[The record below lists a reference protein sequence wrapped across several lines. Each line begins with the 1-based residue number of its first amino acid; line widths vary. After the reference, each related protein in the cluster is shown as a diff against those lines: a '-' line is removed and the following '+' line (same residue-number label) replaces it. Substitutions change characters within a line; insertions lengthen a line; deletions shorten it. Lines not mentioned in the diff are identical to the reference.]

1 MRERAVMKGKAR
13 LLGFVLFVVVV
24 LVGALFFFLPT
35 EKRDETERR
44 SRIAFPGDRETA
56 VVHLYFAEK
65 SNSFL
70 SAEERILQ
78 RPDDPIVFGR
88 MIVEAL
94 IRGPDSGLMRTVP
107 TETLIR
113 AFYLTD
119 DGTAYVD
126 FSTEIKDKHPGGAG
140 TELMTIFSIVN
151 SLVLNVDDI
160 RTVRLLVGGRETNT
174 LAGHIDIRKPFK
186 ADMLLIR

>member
-1 MRERAVMKGKAR
+1 MKGKAR
-13 LLGFVLFVVVV
+13 LVGFVFVVAV
-24 LVGALFFFLPT
+24 LLLGVLLFFLPT
-35 EKRDETERR
+35 EKRDGTEQR
-44 SRIAFPGDRETA
+44 SQVASLEDREA
-56 VVHLYFAEK
+56 VVVHLYFAER

-70 SAEERILQ
+70 SAEERMLQ
-78 RPDDPIVFGR
+78 NPDDPILFGR

-107 TETLIR
+107 KETLLR
-113 AFYLTD
+113 AFYITA
-119 DGTAYVD
+119 DGTAYTD

-140 TELMTIFSIVN
+140 SELMTIFSIVN
-151 SLVLNVDDI
+151 SLVLNVGEI
-160 RTVRLLVGGRETNT
+160 KTVRLLVGGREMDT